1 MRPVA
6 TPRLVQARLRQNEAT
21 LLRAAGLSYAAI
33 ADRLGY
39 GGRGSAYKAV
49 KRVLDT
55 TREQA
60 ALVNRVMSRIRLE
73 RSLDAFAAAVDREE
87 FEKVLG
93 LVDAILDQAG

>member
-33 ADRLGY
+33 SDRLGY

-60 ALVNRVMSRIRLE
+60 ALVNRLMSRIRLE
-73 RSLDAFAAAVDREE
+73 RSLEVLAAAVERED
-87 FEKVLG
+87 FEKVLN
-93 LVDAILDQAG
+93 LVDTLLDRAG